1 MVKAILVLFL
11 QLLWLLCHKMP
22 PTVFREEPP
31 PPPLSERV
39 ELGENVDGKM
49 KKWTKT
55 GTQESIRR
63 AMVFFSFIFTISA
76 AGHSWQRLRRVKW
89 LLCVARWLPWWCFQ
103 RFLPNN
109 LPWKLVVFC
118 LSTGNADNSWIIIL
132 QLGPQWGIHWNWL
145 IWDDKIPL
153 EIITNINFTTN
164 LSQCIHCSTALLFR
178 FPLWPSCGCNIDQD
192 LNCFSDSIQSIYWQN
207 CSSLCSTLALRCA
220 SLGLS
225 ICNWIFVFI
234 KRLL

>member
-1 MVKAILVLFL
+1 MVMISVVL
-11 QLLWLLCHKMP
+11 
-22 PTVFREEPP
+22 
-31 PPPLSERV
+31 S
-39 ELGENVDGKM
+39 
-49 KKWTKT
+49 
-55 GTQESIRR
+55 
-63 AMVFFSFIFTISA
+63 
-76 AGHSWQRLRRVKW
+76 
-89 LLCVARWLPWWCFQ
+89 
-103 RFLPNN
+103 NN
-109 LPWKLVVFC
+109 LPWKRVIFC
-118 LSTGNADNSWIIIL
+118 LNAGNADNSWITIL
-132 QLGPQWGIHWNWL
+132 QWGHLWGIHWTWL
-145 IWDDKIPL
+145 NWDDKIPL

-234 KRLL
+234 KGFFSKTLSHPDTPAIWTLKRKCCKAVSGTW